1 MDARVNEI
9 APPGIDQGQLP
20 VFLQDWWIEAARN
33 ALTTPYRE
41 ARVVQ
46 DGETLGYLAY
56 TMQKSRLGISSWKPP
71 DWSRVNEPILSQKL
85 SRAAKSIVLTQLMAQ
100 LPRNISFEFVCGPS
114 AKDLDLIAQA
124 AMAAGFTQREETIF
138 WQSPE
143 ASNNVMQRV
152 SKRYR
157 QSINKAHEQL
167 QFVDLS
173 PHQFVR
179 LYETNLRAA
188 GRKPYSD
195 GRVAE
200 ALITAGLQ
208 RADPQACILAVQKKS
223 ADPGDDFID
232 AAIAC
237 VWDQQRFYYWMTTCS
252 RFSSHAPALKAHTHA
267 VKFLVVTAMK
277 DAGRRGLIFDSDGG
291 HTEGAAKQFLDLKFE
306 NRAQRIVFT
315 RHTLPLRLYRGI
327 RPLLKRVAAHLGYKH
342 II

>member
-1 MDARVNEI
+1 MDAGVNEI

-20 VFLQDWWIEAARN
+20 VFLQDWWIEAARIT
-33 ALTTPYRE
+33 LTTPYRE
-41 ARVVQ
+41 ARVVR

-56 TMQKSRLGISSWKPP
+56 TMKKSRLGIPSWKPP
-71 DWSRVNEPILSQKL
+71 DWSRVNEPIVHQKL
-85 SRAAKSIVLTQLMAQ
+85 SSAGKSAVLAQLMGQ

-114 AKDLDLIAQA
+114 AKDLDLITLA
-124 AMAAGFTQREETIF
+124 AIAAGFTQREETIF
-138 WQSPE
+138 WQSPA
-143 ASNNVMQRV
+143 ASNEVMQRV

-157 QSINKAHEQL
+157 QSINKAGEQL

-173 PHQFVR
+173 PNQFVR
-179 LYETNLRAA
+179 LYEANLRAA
-188 GRKPYSD
+188 GRKAYAD

-208 RADPQACILAVQKKS
+208 RADRQACILAVRKKS
-223 ADPGDDFID
+223 ADPSDDFID

-237 VWDQQRFYYWMTTCS
+237 VWDQQRYYYWMTTCS
-252 RFSSHAPALKAHTHA
+252 RFSSNTPALKAHTHA
-267 VKFLVVTAMK
+267 VKFLVVTAIQ

-306 NRAQRIVFT
+306 NMARRIVFT
-315 RHTLPLRLYRGI
+315 RHTLPLRLYRGV
-327 RPLLKRVAAHLGYKH
+327 RPLLNRVAAHLGYKH